1 MATADTRIIE
11 SLQNA
16 VVKWIN
22 TLGEVSYLK
31 LHRGFKRL
39 VEKECTGEPE
49 KINSFFYEAVFPL
62 VKLGIIEYGIRD
74 GNETVFYT
82 PLDRTSTDSCE
93 AYKDGLN
100 LLKYLPSMSAYVKT
114 LEECP
119 PGMRV
124 NYRLSLKDYRR
135 RPVTDSLRE
144 VGLYKQKDYD
154 FYPYYLMDCNGILRK
169 VKRREN
175 SFECFDYASAFI
187 HINSGKDVY
196 SYDAVG
202 KNLTVFSLDYM
213 PPFIVRALCLIDYEH
228 FVNVRTFTDKRIVF
242 RNVDE
247 KVIKEL
253 ERIFKKG

>member
-11 SLQNA
+11 SLQDA

-39 VEKECTGEPE
+39 VEKEGDGEPE
-49 KINSFFYEAVFPL
+49 KTNSFFYEAVFPL
-62 VKLGIIEYGIRD
+62 VKLGVIEYGVRN

-82 PLDRTSTDSCE
+82 PVDRTNTDSSA

-100 LLKYLPSMSAYVKT
+100 LLKYLPSVSTYVKT
-114 LEECP
+114 LEECA
-119 PGMRV
+119 PGLRV
-124 NYRLSLKDYRR
+124 SYRLSLKDYRR

-154 FYPYYLMDCNGILRK
+154 FYPYYLMDCNGLLRK

-175 SFECFDYASAFI
+175 SFECFDYASAYI
-187 HINSGKDVY
+187 HINNGKEAY

-202 KNLTVFSLDYM
+202 KILTVGNLDYM

-228 FVNVRTFTDKRIVF
+228 FADVRIFTDKRIVF
-242 RNVDE
+242 HNVDE
-247 KVIKEL
+247 KIIREF
-253 ERIFKKG
+253 ERIFRRG